1 MLDRLPAA
9 WRHFLIGLL
18 AAILAVVADQLPL
31 LNLPPT
37 VGALVGA
44 VVGYVLLYIT
54 PLVRQYGVGS
64 RKADPGD
71 DEGL

>member
-1 MLDRLPAA
+1 MLDRLSAE

-18 AAILAVVADQLPL
+18 ASVLAVVADQLPF

-54 PLVRQYGVGS
+54 PLVRQYGVGAGP
-64 RKADPGD
+64 ADGD
-71 DEGL
+71 DQ